1 MTLRPIK
8 WDAFTV
14 FAARKT
20 DMSKRR
26 QQTNKPN
33 AVQYLLCNTAMPH
46 NIYLFKKKYTKCKC
60 FEKRAFIH
68 IDTIVWYYINATI
81 GTTSSCLK
89 CHFSE
94 NSINPKQVQTLLL
107 IFIFIRCAIYLLASN
122 HPFVFQTG
130 LWLCRIRLFGV
141 FKMSN

>member
-1 MTLRPIK
+1 MLSRCLQHEKQICQNADIK
-8 WDAFTV
+8 QTYQMLYNIFCAIQRRCTIFTYL
-14 FAARKT
+14 KKNP
-20 DMSKRR
+20 KR
-26 QQTNKPN
+26 
-33 AVQYLLCNTAMPH
+33 
-46 NIYLFKKKYTKCKC
+46 KC

-68 IDTIVWYYINATI
+68 IDTIVWYYMNATI
-81 GTTSSCLK
+81 GTTSSYLK